1 MKCRR
6 QGVDPASYDVTP
18 LGTNITLAKTEHT
31 VPFIL
36 NCVINQRDDTNSVQL
51 MLR

>member
-18 LGTNITLAKTEHT
+18 LGTSIILAKTEH
-31 VPFIL
+31 PLSLI
-36 NCVINQRDDTNSVQL
+36 VINQHGDE
-51 MLR
+51 